1 MAIPGQE
8 HENIDWISITYSR
21 IWTIIPL
28 LLIIEVCISLFNI
41 HRINLIRPPIYNI
54 HSISY
59 HYLGYADSSRVVP
72 TKTGVITDAKIV
84 YDYVRDLA
92 GESTPI
98 IVHGHSLGAAVSTQ
112 AVAEMCREAGGINGD
127 HRRLPAG
134 YELYWMYLMIVYS
147 QNTWG
152 LLTLYSNH
160 IISL

>member
-1 MAIPGQE
+1 MVILGQE
-8 HENIDWISITYSR
+8 HENIDWTSITYSR

-28 LLIIEVCISLFNI
+28 LLIIEVCISLFNT
-41 HRINLIRPPIYNI
+41 HRINFYQITRPPIYNI
-54 HSISY
+54 NPISY
-59 HYLGYADSSRVVP
+59 HHLGYADSSRVVP

-84 YDYVRDLA
+84 YEYVRDLA

-134 YELYWMYLMIVYS
+134 YEIYWMYLMITRFTRNSYNV
-147 QNTWG
+147 N
-152 LLTLYSNH
+152 
-160 IISL
+160 

>member
-1 MAIPGQE
+1 M
-8 HENIDWISITYSR
+8 
-21 IWTIIPL
+21 
-28 LLIIEVCISLFNI
+28 LLITEVSIIVFNI
-41 HRINLIRPPIYNI
+41 HRINLTRPSIYDINP
-54 HSISY
+54 ISY

-134 YELYWMYLMIVYS
+134 YGILNVFDDNSIYS
-147 QNTWG
+147 E
-152 LLTLYSNH
+152 
-160 IISL
+160 

>member
-1 MAIPGQE
+1 MHGNTGSRARE
-8 HENIDWISITYSR
+8 HRLNIYHIFQDLDYHTIAFDYRGIHFSIQYSKNQFL
-21 IWTIIPL
+21 P
-28 LLIIEVCISLFNI
+28 
-41 HRINLIRPPIYNI
+41 NLTRPPIYSINP
-54 HSISY
+54 ISY
-59 HYLGYADSSRVVP
+59 QYLGYADSSRVVP

-134 YELYWMYLMIVYS
+134 YEIY
-147 QNTWG
+147 
-152 LLTLYSNH
+152 
-160 IISL
+160 

>member
-1 MAIPGQE
+1 MHGNTGSRARE
-8 HENIDWISITYSR
+8 HRLNIYHIFQDLDYHTIAFDYRGMHFSIQYSQNQFL
-21 IWTIIPL
+21 T
-28 LLIIEVCISLFNI
+28 
-41 HRINLIRPPIYNI
+41 NLIRPPIYNI

-134 YELYWMYLMIVYS
+134 YELY
-147 QNTWG
+147 
-152 LLTLYSNH
+152 
-160 IISL
+160 